1 MEQQGTAA
9 RRAAIVCGFGAA
21 VLYFAAGWLLGQCLP
36 EQPLLCTLLQPVPV
50 LLWAKRRGQALGL
63 CLPKGTGAA
72 PAVLFGAL
80 ALAAVWLLPAA
91 GSPAAGIAGVVR
103 LCFAVPLAEEL
114 VFRGAVQGFLQPL
127 GSRAALLTAA
137 MLFAVQHGGAAG
149 MLYALC
155 MGLVLGWLR
164 ERAQS
169 VLPCILLHSVNNL
182 LVWLAG

>member
-1 MEQQGTAA
+1 MDQQKAAA

-21 VLYFAAGWLLGQCLP
+21 VLYFAVGWLLGQCLP
-36 EQPLLCTLLQPVPV
+36 EQPLLCNLLQPVPI

-63 CLPKGTGAA
+63 CLPKGGWAA

-80 ALAAVWLLPAA
+80 ALAAAWLLPTA
-91 GSPAAGIAGVVR
+91 GSPVVSIAGVVR
-103 LCFAVPLAEEL
+103 LCLAVPLAEEL

-127 GSRAALLTAA
+127 GSRETILTAA

-149 MLYALC
+149 MLYAFGV
-155 MGLVLGWLR
+155 GLVLGWLR
-164 ERAQS
+164 ERTQS

-182 LVWLAG
+182 LVLLAG